1 LTPGLFGSVASAPF
15 APAFAFFL
23 FFLEMGSS
31 VPVSPKRWS
40 SIGRNISPGGAGLYH
55 GWWKV
60 SRPVVRYARRSALS
74 RHSVIDVGS
83 NTIHLLVGEVDGG
96 EVLPVTGEK
105 VSARLGA
112 GVERKGRIEAE
123 RLELA
128 AEAIGLF
135 ARIAA
140 LNGAPGPTI
149 LATSAVRDAENGE
162 ELTER
167 VRELSGLKMRLI
179 SGEEEAALG
188 FRGAVSAV
196 GTSWEGP
203 ALVVDLGGGSAQ
215 LIVGEASSGPLMQV
229 SLPLGSNR
237 TTERF
242 VEHDPPKKKQLR
254 SLDEHVKKMMPGWG
268 ISQRVSVVAVGGSAR
283 AMLKIT
289 RDRLTVERMRELAR
303 EVSGQPS
310 AVLAREH
317 GLAPERARVMPAAIT
332 TLAAI
337 LEHFE
342 RDELTVARGGLREG
356 TLLTL
361 AEGKEI

>member
-1 LTPGLFGSVASAPF
+1 
-15 APAFAFFL
+15 
-23 FFLEMGSS
+23 MD
-31 VPVSPKRWS
+31 
-40 SIGRNISPGGAGLYH
+40 GGA
-55 GWWKV
+55 
-60 SRPVVRYARRSALS
+60 
-74 RHSVIDVGS
+74 
-83 NTIHLLVGEVDGG
+83 
-96 EVLPVTGEK
+96 VLPVTGEK

-112 GVERKGRIEAE
+112 GVEKTGRIAQE
-123 RLELA
+123 RLPLA
-128 AEAIGLF
+128 ADAIGLF
-135 ARIAA
+135 VRISA
-140 LNGAPGPTI
+140 LNGVSEPVI
-149 LATSAVRDAENGE
+149 LATSAVRDAENGP

-167 VRELSGLKMRLI
+167 VRELTDLKMRLI

-203 ALVVDLGGGSAQ
+203 VLVVDLGGGSAQ
-215 LIVGEASSGPLMQV
+215 LIVGEASSGPLLQV

-242 VEHDPPKKKQLR
+242 VENDPAKKKELR
-254 SLDEHVKKMMPGWG
+254 ALDEHVKEMMPGWSL
-268 ISQRVSVVAVGGSAR
+268 SQRVSVVAVGGSAR
-283 AMLKIT
+283 AILKIT
-289 RDRLTVERMRELAR
+289 RDSLTVERMRKLALEISEL
-303 EVSGQPS
+303 PS

-337 LEHFE
+337 LEHFD
-342 RDELTVARGGLREG
+342 RDRLTVARGGLREG

>member
-1 LTPGLFGSVASAPF
+1 
-15 APAFAFFL
+15 
-23 FFLEMGSS
+23 M
-31 VPVSPKRWS
+31 
-40 SIGRNISPGGAGLYH
+40 
-55 GWWKV
+55 
-60 SRPVVRYARRSALS
+60 SRQAVV
-74 RHSVIDVGS
+74 DVGS
-83 NTIHLLVGEVDGG
+83 NTIHLLVGEAGEG

-112 GVERKGRIEAE
+112 GVEKTGRIAEE
-123 RLELA
+123 RLALA
-128 AEAIGLF
+128 ADAIGLF
-135 ARIAA
+135 ARISA
-140 LNGAPGPTI
+140 LNGVSEPAV
-149 LATSAVRDAENGE
+149 LATSAVRDAKNGA
-162 ELTER
+162 ELAER
-167 VRELSGLKMRLI
+167 VRELTGLKMRLI

-242 VEHDPPKKKQLR
+242 VENDPPKKKELR
-254 SLDEHVKKMMPGWG
+254 ALDEHVKEMMPGWG
-268 ISQRVSVVAVGGSAR
+268 LSQRVSVVAVGGSAR
-283 AMLKIT
+283 AILKIT
-289 RDRLTVERMRELAR
+289 QDGLTVERLRKLAR
-303 EVSGQPS
+303 EVSDRPS
-310 AVLAREH
+310 GVLAREY

-337 LEHFE
+337 LEHFG

-356 TLLTL
+356 TLLAL

>member
-1 LTPGLFGSVASAPF
+1 
-15 APAFAFFL
+15 
-23 FFLEMGSS
+23 
-31 VPVSPKRWS
+31 
-40 SIGRNISPGGAGLYH
+40 
-55 GWWKV
+55 
-60 SRPVVRYARRSALS
+60 
-74 RHSVIDVGS
+74 VIDVGS

-96 EVLPVTGEK
+96 AVLPVTGEK

-112 GVERKGRIEAE
+112 GVEKTGRIAQE
-123 RLELA
+123 RLPLA
-128 AEAIGLF
+128 ADVIGLF
-135 ARIAA
+135 ARISA
-140 LNGAPGPTI
+140 LNGVSEPVI
-149 LATSAVRDAENGE
+149 LATSAVRDAENGP

-167 VRELSGLKMRLI
+167 VRELTDLKMRLI

-203 ALVVDLGGGSAQ
+203 VLVVDLGGGSAQ

-242 VEHDPPKKKQLR
+242 VENDPAKKKELR
-254 SLDEHVKKMMPGWG
+254 ALDEHVKEMVPGWSL
-268 ISQRVSVVAVGGSAR
+268 SQRVSVVAVGGSAR
-283 AMLKIT
+283 AILKIT
-289 RDRLTVERMRELAR
+289 RDSLTVERMRKLALEIS
-303 EVSGQPS
+303 EVPS

-317 GLAPERARVMPAAIT
+317 GLAPERAQVMPAAIT

-337 LEHFE
+337 LEHFD
-342 RDELTVARGGLREG
+342 RDRLTVARGGLREG

-361 AEGKEI
+361 AEEKEI

>member
-1 LTPGLFGSVASAPF
+1 
-15 APAFAFFL
+15 
-23 FFLEMGSS
+23 M
-31 VPVSPKRWS
+31 
-40 SIGRNISPGGAGLYH
+40 
-55 GWWKV
+55 
-60 SRPVVRYARRSALS
+60 S

-112 GVERKGRIEAE
+112 GVERKRRIEPG

-128 AEAIGLF
+128 AEAISLF
-135 ARIAA
+135 AKIAA
-140 LNGAPGPTI
+140 LNGVAEPTV
-149 LATSAVRDAENGE
+149 LATSAVRDAENGL

-167 VRELSGLKMRLI
+167 VREITGLKMRLI

-242 VEHDPPKKKQLR
+242 VENNPPKKKELR
-254 SLDEHVKKMMPGWG
+254 ALDEHVREMMPGWG
-268 ISQRVSVVAVGGSAR
+268 LSQRVSVVAVGGSAR
-283 AMLKIT
+283 AMLKIMQ
-289 RDRLTVERMRELAR
+289 DSLTVERLRRLALEISDR
-303 EVSGQPS
+303 PS

-317 GLAPERARVMPAAIT
+317 GLAPERARVLPAAIT

-337 LEHFE
+337 LEHFDKD
-342 RDELTVARGGLREG
+342 RLTVARGGLREG

-361 AEGKEI
+361 AEEKEI

>member
-1 LTPGLFGSVASAPF
+1 
-15 APAFAFFL
+15 
-23 FFLEMGSS
+23 M
-31 VPVSPKRWS
+31 R
-40 SIGRNISPGGAGLYH
+40 
-55 GWWKV
+55 
-60 SRPVVRYARRSALS
+60 

-83 NTIHLLVGEVDGG
+83 NTIHLLVGEVDGS

-112 GVERKGRIEAE
+112 GVEKKGEIEPG
-123 RLELA
+123 RLEFA
-128 AEAIGLF
+128 AEAIRLF
-135 ARIAA
+135 AKIAA
-140 LNGAPGPTI
+140 LNGVAEPTV
-149 LATSAVRDAENGE
+149 LGTSAVRDAENGP

-167 VRELSGLKMRLI
+167 VREITGLKLRLI

-242 VEHDPPKKKQLR
+242 VESDPAKKKELR
-254 SLDEHVKKMMPGWG
+254 ALDEHVGEMMPGWSL
-268 ISQRVSVVAVGGSAR
+268 SQRVSVVAVGVSAR
-283 AMLKIT
+283 AVRQIT
-289 RDRLTVERMRELAR
+289 RDELTVERLRRLAL
-303 EVSGQPS
+303 EVSERPS
-310 AVLAREH
+310 AVLAREY
-317 GLAPERARVMPAAIT
+317 GLAPERARVLPAAIT

-342 RDELTVARGGLREG
+342 KEELIVARGGLREG

>member
-1 LTPGLFGSVASAPF
+1 
-15 APAFAFFL
+15 
-23 FFLEMGSS
+23 M
-31 VPVSPKRWS
+31 
-40 SIGRNISPGGAGLYH
+40 
-55 GWWKV
+55 
-60 SRPVVRYARRSALS
+60 S

-96 EVLPVTGEK
+96 AVLPVTGEK

-112 GVERKGRIEAE
+112 GVEKTGRIAQE
-123 RLELA
+123 RLPLA
-128 AEAIGLF
+128 ADAIGLF
-135 ARIAA
+135 ARISA
-140 LNGAPGPTI
+140 LNGVSEPVI
-149 LATSAVRDAENGE
+149 LATSAVRDAENGP

-167 VRELSGLKMRLI
+167 VRELTDLKMRLI

-242 VEHDPPKKKQLR
+242 VENDPAKKKELR
-254 SLDEHVKKMMPGWG
+254 ALDEHVKEMMPGWSL
-268 ISQRVSVVAVGGSAR
+268 SQRVSVVAVGGSAR
-283 AMLKIT
+283 AILKIT
-289 RDRLTVERMRELAR
+289 RDSLTVERMRKLAL
-303 EVSGQPS
+303 EICEIPS

-317 GLAPERARVMPAAIT
+317 GLAPERAQVMPAAIT

-337 LEHFE
+337 LENFD
-342 RDELTVARGGLREG
+342 RDRLTVARGGLREG